1 MKTIFKTK
9 IKMKHHL
16 KKKIEMKR
24 YLIIS
29 IKQKFLKYF
38 QVIGGKSFYDISSPG
53 KKTFG

>member
-1 MKTIFKTK
+1 MKNIFKTK

-38 QVIGGKSFYDISSPG
+38 QVIGGKSFYDISPG
-53 KKTFG
+53 EKTFG